1 MLRQWCSAIAPSSL
15 VNLMYLACHSILMSS
30 LFYVNVF
37 SVDIPV
43 KQIMLRI
50 EWNWSSIS

>member
-15 VNLMYLACHSILMSS
+15 VNLMYLACQ
-30 LFYVNVF
+30 VF